1 VTARRLAVVVL
12 ALALLFAAQGGEYST
27 WDFLALKRQQGLE
40 VQRIRELEQE
50 VDSLR
55 KQAVAI
61 ETDPEVQERLAREL
75 FGMLKPGEFV
85 YNILWE
91 EIRKE

>member
-1 VTARRLAVVVL
+1 MTARRLAVVVL

-27 WDFLALKRQQGLE
+27 WDFLTLKRQQGEE
-40 VQRIRELEQE
+40 VERIRELEHE

-55 KQAVAI
+55 RQAVAI
-61 ETDPEVQERLAREL
+61 ETDPEVQERLARES
-75 FGMLKPGEFV
+75 FGMLRPGEFV

-91 EIRKE
+91 ETRKE